1 MGATGKN
8 IIYGLYNDETEILS
22 AVKEANSQHLE
33 IMDVL
38 SPFPIHGLDPL
49 LGLSESRLHIAGFCF
64 GITGTLVAFLFMSW
78 TLGVDWQVIY
88 GGKPYWP
95 VPSFIPITFEL
106 TVLFASVGMV
116 TTFYTICGLGPGVN
130 NPIID
135 KRITDN
141 KFCIAFDANAS
152 DHDVVRNFLTT
163 TGASEINQKV
173 LG

>member
-1 MGATGKN
+1 MSNTGTN
-8 IIYGLYNDETEILS
+8 IIYGLYDDETDLLA

-38 SPFPIHGLDPL
+38 SPFPVHGLDPL
-49 LGLSESRLHIAGFCF
+49 LGLSESRLHVAGFFF
-64 GITGTLVAFLFMSW
+64 GLTGTLVAFLFMTWS
-78 TLGVDWQVIY
+78 LGFDWQVIY

-116 TTFYTICGLGPGVN
+116 VTFYTICGLGPGVE

-141 KFCIAFDANAS
+141 KFCIAFDASHTNHEA
-152 DHDVVRNFLTT
+152 VNNFFSS
-163 TGASEINQKV
+163 TGATEVNQKTI
-173 LG
+173 